1 MKRQS
6 PIQRSVRDSV
16 LRSLKV
22 RRGRASG
29 WIVVVIALL
38 VIGLGVAFVIHRQT
52 HQAPGEQGNG
62 QSELDPVQLK
72 ADREEEA
79 KLLSLAL
86 RELESL
92 RTKSA
97 LATIEKLE
105 ALYERQGWPGDSS
118 LVLQWKVVALLYAM
132 TAPPDDVKQRA
143 ASEVMEAPQVSAE
156 LLKACQALQ
165 KKRPEKADT
174 HTLLARSAV
183 ALAQRG
189 DELPADFPTAVASV
203 KQAQSLNGESSAAAY
218 EWIRLADDAG
228 WIRDAEV
235 QTAAREAAQ
244 KGHKLDPS
252 NLAMLSEAL
261 LRTAGKDSATFAAL
275 VEDATTAYQPL
286 QKRILRQNKTDVVAL
301 LTDMKT
307 AIAADANANVMRT
320 LRGLINIVRLQ
331 DAHKSDLARV
341 NRSPLEFVRGEEV
354 LATGSFLPEAKVEK
368 SDAALKIAPF
378 VRAEASE
385 AIGRAIETL
394 PGDVT
399 DVRLVDLN
407 LDGRLDL
414 LFIAGETLGWFPA
427 VRAESDKEGAER
439 TFAELQTIVIPAG
452 RTKLLVGD
460 LDRDEVR
467 RAASSA
473 AKPTPTEQPELTAQE
488 KLTVECEQAFPDVV
502 VYGPGG
508 ASVVRNVPAKGD
520 ATAPRVGLGE
530 RQLLLVE
537 NPPLAEAS
545 RSFRAA
551 CLVDFDHDSDLD
563 LVTASETG
571 KIEFWLSLGNGS
583 FQFESQSEWSQLPDD
598 VGEVSAII
606 AVDFDRDLD
615 LDLVVSGT
623 GAKSLGLLE
632 NLRHGSFRWREWKE
646 FAAELPGGVVRPL
659 EWDGNASWDLARVG
673 KQGLSMVTTQTPEP
687 GKTVRLAEKSLTF
700 ANPLEDGDVHW
711 QLGDV
716 DNNSWQDFVYLQEGK
731 LFYVA
736 SSDGMLQEAMPIAE
750 GIPSGCVGVQLADWD
765 GDGDL
770 DAVAFGGK
778 NCALLSNPMSKE
790 NHWLSLRLAG
800 RADNKGRANNS
811 GLGTLVEVRAEGRYQ
826 AQVAADQPLHF
837 GLGAAKQADLV
848 RLIFTNGVPQAAKQP
863 VGDTQ
868 ICERMELKGS
878 CPFVYTFD
886 GKERTFFTDCLWAA
900 PLGLQTVPGETVPY
914 RSWEYLKIPGARLQP
929 KRQGEKSV
937 YELCLTEELWE
948 AAYFDQVELLAID
961 HPADTEVFTNE
972 KVGPPSLS
980 EFQIHTIG
988 KRHVPLGARDSRGKD
1003 CLAQVIAEDE
1013 VFFRGFGELRRQGL
1027 AEEHYLE
1034 LDLGDLAKLKEE
1046 SGEERKLVL
1055 FLTGWIYPTDTSLNM
1070 ALSQPEG
1077 EGLPKLPSLWIPDAQ
1092 GEWQEVVPFTGFPGG
1107 KTKTIAVPLPL
1118 EKFAASD
1125 YRVRVVTSAEICW
1138 DAAFVAGSEISP
1150 PRVKVQSLPLQLAT
1164 LGYHGFSAPLPRV
1177 MNGPQKYDYQR
1188 VSKGAKWPPMLGA
1201 FTRYGDVLELLTQSD
1216 DQMAV
1221 LGSGD
1226 ELVLHFGEQAPVP
1239 EGYVRDFFLH
1249 CVGYDKDAD
1258 LNTLDGQDSE
1268 PLPFAA
1274 MRNYP
1279 PRAEDA
1285 WPDSEAY
1292 RTYLEKYQT
1301 RRQST
1306 DLFWKELLPQPR

>member
-6 PIQRSVRDSV
+6 PMLWPDRSGA
-16 LRSLKV
+16 LRIMKA
-22 RRGRASG
+22 RRGRVPG
-29 WIVVVIALL
+29 WIVVTLALV
-38 VIGLGVAFVIHRQT
+38 VIGLGVAFVIHQQT
-52 HQAPGEQGNG
+52 HRGPEKPGGG
-62 QSELDPVQLK
+62 QTAQSPEQLK

-79 KLLSLAL
+79 KLISLAL

-97 LATIEKLE
+97 LSAIEKLE

-132 TAPPDDVKQRA
+132 TAPPDDLKLRA

-156 LLKACQALQ
+156 LVKACQTLLQ
-165 KKRPEKADT
+165 RRAEHADT
-174 HTLLARSAV
+174 HTLLARTAV
-183 ALAQRG
+183 ALSQRG
-189 DELPADFPTAVASV
+189 DELAADFPTAVASV
-203 KQAQSLNGESSAAAY
+203 KKAQSLDGESSAAAY

-235 QTAAREAAQ
+235 QTAAREAAL

-261 LRTAGKDSATFAAL
+261 LRTAGKDPAAFATL
-275 VEDATTAYQPL
+275 VEDATTVYRPL

-301 LTDMKT
+301 LEEMKK

-331 DAHKSDLARV
+331 DAHKSDLASV

-354 LATGSFLPEAKVEK
+354 LATGSFLPAEK
-368 SDAALKIAPF
+368 TEKAAELLKITPF
-378 VRAEASE
+378 VRAEASD
-385 AIGRAIETL
+385 AIDRALEGL
-394 PGDVT
+394 ASDVT
-399 DVRLVDLN
+399 DMRLVDLN

-414 LFIAGETLGWFPA
+414 LFVAGETLGWFPA
-427 VRAESDKEGAER
+427 VRAESEKEGAER
-439 TFAELQTIVIPAG
+439 SFAEMQTLSIPAG

-467 RAASSA
+467 RAAASSA
-473 AKPTPTEQPELTAQE
+473 NPSSTELPGLTPQE
-488 KLTVECEQAFPDVV
+488 KLTVECEQAFPDIV

-508 ASVVRNVPAKGD
+508 ASVIRNVPAAGEK
-520 ATAPRVGLGE
+520 ATPKVGLGE
-530 RQLLLVE
+530 RRLALIE
-537 NPPLAEAS
+537 NPPLAEDRA
-545 RSFRAA
+545 FRAA
-551 CLVDFDHDSDLD
+551 CLIDSDHDSDLD
-563 LVTASETG
+563 LVTASESG
-571 KIEFWLSLGNGS
+571 KIEFWLSMGNGS

-598 VGEVSAII
+598 VGKVNSLV

-615 LDLVVSGT
+615 LDLIVSG
-623 GAKSLGLLE
+623 GADSSLGMLE
-632 NLRHGSFRWREWKE
+632 NLRHGSFRWRAWNE
-646 FAAELPGGVVRPL
+646 FVPELQGNVVRPL
-659 EWDGNASWDLARVG
+659 EWDGNASWDLANVG
-673 KQGLSMVTTQTPEP
+673 KQGLSLVTTQTPQP
-687 GKTVRLAEKSLTF
+687 GKTIRLAEKKMTF
-700 ANPLEDGDVHW
+700 EKPLADGSVHW

-716 DNNSWQDFVYLQEGK
+716 DNNSWQDFVVLQDGK
-731 LFYVA
+731 LFCVA
-736 SSDGMLQEAMPIAE
+736 SDAGALQKEMLIAE
-750 GIPSGCVGVQLADWD
+750 QLPAGCKAVQLADWD

-770 DAVAFGGK
+770 DAIAFGGK
-778 NCALLSNPMSKE
+778 SCVLLSNPLAKE

-811 GLGTLVEVRAEGRYQ
+811 GLGTLVEIRAEGRYQ

-837 GLGAAKQADLV
+837 GLGQAKQADLV

-878 CPFVYTFD
+878 CPFVYTFN

-929 KRQGEKSV
+929 QRQGDKSV

-988 KRHVPLGARDSRGKD
+988 KRYVPQGARDRHGND
-1003 CLAQVIAEDE
+1003 CLAQVAAEDE
-1013 VFFRGFGELRRQGL
+1013 VFFRGFGELLRQGL

-1034 LDLGDLAKLKEE
+1034 LDLGDLSKVQADA
-1046 SGEERKLVL
+1046 GEERKLVL
-1055 FLTGWIYPTDTSLNM
+1055 FLTGWIYPTDTSLNV

-1077 EGLPKLPSLWIPDAQ
+1077 EGLPKLPSLWIPDAK

-1107 KTKTIAVPLPL
+1107 KTKTIAVPLPM
-1118 EKFAASD
+1118 EKFAAND

-1138 DAAFVAGSEISP
+1138 DAAFVAASEISP
-1150 PRVKVQSLPLQLAT
+1150 PSVKVQSLPLQSAS

-1177 MNGPQKYDYQR
+1177 LNGPQKYDYQR
-1188 VSKGAKWPPMLGA
+1188 VSKGAKWPPMQGA
-1201 FTRYGDVLELLTQSD
+1201 FTRYGDVLELLTTSD

-1226 ELVLHFGEQAPVP
+1226 ELVLHFGEQSAVP

-1285 WPDSEAY
+1285 WPDSDDY
-1292 RTYLEKYQT
+1292 RSYLEKYQT
-1301 RRQST
+1301 RRQFTES
-1306 DLFWKELLPQPR
+1306 FWKELLVPAN